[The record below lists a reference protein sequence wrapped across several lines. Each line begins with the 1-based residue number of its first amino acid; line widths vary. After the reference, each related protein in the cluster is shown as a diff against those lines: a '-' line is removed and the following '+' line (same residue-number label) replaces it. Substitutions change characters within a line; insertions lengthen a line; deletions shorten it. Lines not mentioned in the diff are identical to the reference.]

1 MKVFQV
7 NARFWLALRFLDLLK
22 LSNQSESS
30 SFWEVNLVTLLM
42 VDKLVSSEFPIFL
55 IFSFQKPVYRE
66 AESRSKNFAGSEKS
80 STAVNRRKPPKL
92 EKHKTQLILVSF
104 LAAFYITWRRKRCQA
119 THVTVK
125 HCHVIIKKASV
136 NLPVQFAPG
145 KWCVSGFQERI
156 RNSRYFPVNIR
167 KWP

>member
-66 AESRSKNFAGSEKS
+66 AES
-80 STAVNRRKPPKL
+80 
-92 EKHKTQLILVSF
+92 
-104 LAAFYITWRRKRCQA
+104 
-119 THVTVK
+119 
-125 HCHVIIKKASV
+125 
-136 NLPVQFAPG
+136 
-145 KWCVSGFQERI
+145 
-156 RNSRYFPVNIR
+156 
-167 KWP
+167 